1 MLVKYTACTWH
12 LSCTSYPAPLTSH
25 MQLRRAQLVEGAPHA
40 RALLS
45 LLSGCSQ
52 RVQAL
57 VFDRVAAELF
67 GASALQVLVLLFLR
81 PEAANALSSCIEGQL
96 FSCRCVSN
104 VDAIARQ
111 ICAFTTLAIRGS
123 YHDQQP

>member
-1 MLVKYTACTWH
+1 
-12 LSCTSYPAPLTSH
+12 

-96 FSCRCVSN
+96 FSCRCVS
-104 VDAIARQ
+104 DAHTFYRR
-111 ICAFTTLAIRGS
+111 ICAFTTTAACASR
-123 YHDQQP
+123 HNQQPEKQPWKP